1 MKSAKWTGEPTQSA
15 QDKVREFHEKMGFH
29 VGKLGTIPPM
39 EAKLLRARLITEE
52 AAELIAAIHE
62 DDVEKIA
69 DGIADL
75 RYVTEGTAVTY
86 GIPSDKVFDEVH
98 YSNMTKDAPD
108 EHGKGGKGDNYQP
121 PHIAGVLYA
130 EENGYEIGGHH
141 HCGGLMVNNG
151 DYMEC
156 SLCG

>member
-1 MKSAKWTGEPTQSA
+1 VTQGTVSKSA

-29 VGKLGTIPPM
+29 VGVLGEDVPV
-39 EAKLLRARLITEE
+39 EFRLLRARLISEE
-52 AAELIAAIHE
+52 SAELITAIHE
-62 DDVEKIA
+62 NNIEKIA

-86 GIPSDKVFDEVH
+86 GIPSDAVFDEVH
-98 YSNMTKDAPD
+98 YSNMTKDAPN
-108 EHGKGGKGDNYQP
+108 EHSKGGKGDGYQP

-130 EENGYEIGGHH
+130 AKHGYRIGSHH
-141 HCGGLMVNNG
+141 HCGGLLVDNG
-151 DYMEC
+151 EYMEC